1 MENTYSVKVPTT
13 LKLKHLPILIDLQKG
28 GVGTVNAVNAISCVS
43 GLPLKDVVNFKMKD
57 IVEIYRN
64 IMLSVGNVKADE
76 KLPKTIKI
84 LDTEYYLVN
93 PIKQPLSWVIDST
106 ALVNETNPEMLCAFM
121 YIEKG
126 TVYGEMDENKNIINS
141 VYTRAAIFK
150 EQFPIN
156 TFLNLVYKYAEVV
169 NDLNKLVGNEPSKG
183 KKETTAQT
191 PPFTWENLVLEVGK
205 EFNMDFHDVLKINIK
220 TFLHYQKVTFHNLK
234 QRLKNADVN

>member
-1 MENTYSVKVPTT
+1 MENTYSVKVPKT
-13 LKLKHLPILIDLQKG
+13 LTLKHLPILKDLEN
-28 GVGTVNAVNAISCVS
+28 GVGAVAAVNAISCVS
-43 GLPLKDVVNFKMKD
+43 GLPLTTVVNFKVVD
-57 IVEIYRN
+57 IIELYRN
-64 IMLSVGNVKADE
+64 IMLSVATVKPVD
-76 KLPKTIKI
+76 KLPNTIKI

-126 TVYGEMDENKNIINS
+126 TVYGEMDDNKNIINS

-156 TFLNLVYKYAEVV
+156 TFLSLVYKYAEVV
-169 NDLNKLVGNEPSKG
+169 AELNNLVGNKVEKG
-183 KKETTAQT
+183 SKETTAQT

-234 QRLKNADVN
+234 QRLKNANAN